1 MGYKTAQGLTDAG
14 IKKCSC
20 FVDIMAQHQRLDV
33 TKDNFEGGFIGLA
46 VLPGTLM
53 QRLQTF
59 TDSYEILIVDQRF
72 GDLKI
77 LLFC

>member
-1 MGYKTAQGLTDAG
+1 
-14 IKKCSC
+14 
-20 FVDIMAQHQRLDV
+20 MAQHQRLDV